1 MSLLKYKWL
10 TVLVLI
16 SAQAI
21 SQQDSIHKFSV
32 KDCVDYALKNN
43 TKVKN
48 ALLDIEIQKQS
59 NRVVTA
65 DALPKVDGAG
75 SFTDNLLIQTQ
86 LLPGEFFGQPAGTYV
101 PVKFGTQYFASGSVT
116 LQQTLFDGQVFVGL
130 QARKTSIDYRQKAVL
145 LTQDIIRANIYKIY
159 YQLVV
164 SKTQIEQID
173 ANIAR
178 AQNLLHVN
186 TEMYKNGFAEKLEV
200 NRSNVQLANLQTE
213 KLTALTN
220 IANGYYGLKFLM
232 GMPEKDSLV
241 LIDTVTDDQLKQGL
255 LNEGVYDYNN
265 RSDYQL
271 YQSLNRLN
279 EYNVKRYKLSY
290 YPTLKLTG
298 NFSRIGQGNEFNV
311 IGNGQW
317 FNSAYVGLTLSVPIF
332 SGFSKNANV
341 KEAQLQLQQSQNTL
355 NNLKDSID
363 NAVLQAV
370 NNYHSAIATLDYQKK
385 NVTLAE
391 EVYNQSQKKY
401 ESGIGST
408 LDISNAEADLRV
420 AQSNYVSAMY
430 DAVIAQIDYLYA
442 TGQLK

>member
-1 MSLLKYKWL
+1 MRLLKYKWL

-16 SAQAI
+16 ASQAI
-21 SQQDSIHKFSV
+21 SQQNNIHRFSV
-32 KDCVDYALKNN
+32 NDCVEYALKNN
-43 TKVKN
+43 ALVKN

-59 NRVVTA
+59 NRVTTA
-65 DALPKVDGAG
+65 DALPSISGAG

-130 QARKTSIDYRQKAVL
+130 QARKTSIDYRQKAAAM
-145 LTQDIIRANIYKIY
+145 TQDIIRANIYKIY
-159 YQLVV
+159 YQLIV
-164 SKTQIEQID
+164 SKIQIQQTD
-173 ANIAR
+173 ANIEKTEN
-178 AQNLLHVN
+178 QLHVN
-186 TEMYKNGFAEKLEV
+186 TEMYKNGFAEHLEV
-200 NRSNVQLANLQTE
+200 SKSEVQLVNLETE
-213 KLTALTN
+213 KAKALTGV
-220 IANGYYGLKFLM
+220 ANGYYGLKFLM
-232 GMPEKDSLV
+232 GMPEKDSLA
-241 LIDTVTDDQLKQGL
+241 LTDTITEDQLKQGL

-265 RSDYQL
+265 RNDYQFIKA
-271 YQSLNRLN
+271 LNQLN

-311 IGNGQW
+311 LGNGQW

-341 KEAQLQLQQSQNTL
+341 KEAELQLQQSQNTL
-355 NNLKDSID
+355 NSMKDSID
-363 NAVLQAV
+363 NSVLQAI
-370 NNYHSAIATLDYQKK
+370 NNYHSAISTLDYQKK

-391 EVYNQSQKKY
+391 DVYNQSQKKY
-401 ESGIGST
+401 ESGLGT
-408 LDISNAEADLRV
+408 MLDVTNAQSDLRT
-420 AQSNYVSAMY
+420 AQSNYISAMY
-430 DAVIAQIDYLYA
+430 DAIIAKIDYLDA

>member
-1 MSLLKYKWL
+1 MSLLKYKWF
-10 TVLVLI
+10 TVLALI
-16 SAQAI
+16 SVQAF
-21 SQQDSIHKFSV
+21 SQQDTIHKFSV
-32 KDCVDYALKNN
+32 KDCVDYALQNN
-43 TKVKN
+43 VKVKN
-48 ALLDIEIQKQS
+48 ALLDIEIQKQD
-59 NRVVTA
+59 NRVTTA
-65 DALPKVDGAG
+65 QALPSVNGAG
-75 SFTDNLLIQTQ
+75 SFTDNVLIQTQ

-116 LQQTLFDGQVFVGL
+116 LQQTLFDGQVFIGL
-130 QARKTSIDYRQKAVL
+130 QARKTSIDYRQKAAA
-145 LTQDIIRANIYKIY
+145 LTQDVIRANVYKIY
-159 YQLVV
+159 YQLIV
-164 SKTQIEQID
+164 SRTQVAQID

-178 AQNLLHVN
+178 SQNLLHVN
-186 TEMYKNGFAEKLEV
+186 TELNKNGFAEKLEV
-200 NRSNVQLANLQTE
+200 NRSEVQLANLQTE

-232 GMPEKDSLV
+232 GMPQKDSLV
-241 LIDTVTDDQLKQGL
+241 LTDTVTDDQLKQGL

-265 RSDYQL
+265 RNDYL
-271 YQSLNRLN
+271 FYKSLNQLN

-290 YPTLKLTG
+290 YPTLSLTG
-298 NFSRIGQGNEFNV
+298 NYARIGQGNDLNV
-311 IGNGQW
+311 FGKGQW
-317 FNSAYVGLTLSVPIF
+317 FNSAYVGLNLSVPIF
-332 SGFSKNANV
+332 NGFSKNANV

-355 NNLKDSID
+355 KNLKDSID
-363 NAVLQAV
+363 NSVLQAM

-391 EVYNQSQKKY
+391 DVYNQSQKKY
-401 ESGIGST
+401 ESGLGST